1 VVWECQSCGG
11 GNRSEV
17 GKPVIKRGKKKEGGG
32 VKKVEEGA
40 RGERKVDRG
49 GNQGSKA
56 RAKKRKNSLADALV
70 EQRRSVAGAR
80 AGGFGLDLMDL
91 MKADDV

>member
-1 VVWECQSCGG
+1 MVWECQSCGG

-17 GKPVIKRGKKKEGGG
+17 GKPVIKRGRKKEGGG
-32 VKKVEEGA
+32 VKKAEE
-40 RGERKVDRG
+40 GERKVDRG